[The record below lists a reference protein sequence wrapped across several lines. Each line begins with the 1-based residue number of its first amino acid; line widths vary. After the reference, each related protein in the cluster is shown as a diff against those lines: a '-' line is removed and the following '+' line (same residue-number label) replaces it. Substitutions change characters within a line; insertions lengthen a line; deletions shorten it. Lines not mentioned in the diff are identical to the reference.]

1 MDGITVYL
9 ADWQVLFR
17 EGIHFTLSGEEDIE
31 VIGETTSNEEALS
44 FIETNSPQVAILNA
58 NKAKLTGIDIT
69 RRVKQNVPSVAIILV
84 TDGENEEL
92 LFSAI
97 KSGASACVTKDIDPG
112 ELLNI
117 IREVAQGG
125 QPIRTALLKP
135 ELALR
140 TLDEFEACSLISQQ
154 VGNLLARLAPREA
167 EILSHVGEGKSDQ
180 EIASTLGVGEGNI
193 YHQLGTI
200 VSKMVANDH
209 SRQLIETAQRSL
221 TALGARTPL
230 EHPEIEYITR
240 DEFAEFKDNLKK
252 SLESLFG

>member
-1 MDGITVYL
+1 VDGITVYL

-31 VIGETTSNEEALS
+31 VIGETTSNEEALT
-44 FIETNSPQVAILNA
+44 FIENNSPQVAILNA

-167 EILSHVGEGKSDQ
+167 EILSHIGVGKSIQ
-180 EIASTLGVGEGNI
+180 ELASTAEISEETIRRHLD
-193 YHQLGTI
+193 LI
-200 VSKMVANDH
+200 VSKLVANDH
-209 SRQLIETAQRSL
+209 GRRLIESTQHGL
-221 TALGARTPL
+221 TAPRTLL
-230 EHPEIEYITR
+230 EQPKIEYITK
-240 DEFAEFKDNLKK
+240 DEFTEFKDNLRK